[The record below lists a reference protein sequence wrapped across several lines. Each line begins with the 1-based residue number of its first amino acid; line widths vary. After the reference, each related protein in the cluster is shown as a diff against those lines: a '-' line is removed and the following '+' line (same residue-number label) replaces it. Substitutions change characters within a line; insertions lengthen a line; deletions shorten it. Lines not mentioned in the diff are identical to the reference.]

1 MKLLTIENAKKFL
14 QSGEIYRIGYNA
26 LNQGEFLYEHKD
38 IRNYDYSLWNQE
50 KLNQEEI
57 KKDFVLHG
65 KMNFFDKGEEEWM
78 NTENRLSSIHG
89 EPFRKWNGEPLF
101 ILDDY
106 ESFEDIQNVDM
117 NNIF

>member
-1 MKLLTIENAKKFL
+1 MKLLTIKNAKEFL
-14 QSGEIYRIGYNA
+14 ESGEIYRIGYNA

-38 IRNYDYSLWNQE
+38 IINYDYSLWNQE

-65 KMNFFDKGEEEWM
+65 KMHFLFWGSEEWID
-78 NTENRLSSIHG
+78 TENKLSSHHG
-89 EPFRKWNGEPLF
+89 EPFHKWNGEPLF

-106 ESFEDIQNVDM
+106 ESFEDIQDVDM